1 MHAEPL
7 MPAAGNHIYY
17 THIVDV
23 LPAIILRH
31 VKRLSRHL
39 AEKKTTISPTD

>member
-1 MHAEPL
+1 MSKYQFL
-7 MPAAGNHIYY
+7 RILFYY

-31 VKRLSRHL
+31 FTTVITPLGRKNNSLS
-39 AEKKTTISPTD
+39 D